1 MIFRNFDENGNQTSR
16 EIDQETVRFEDLKR
30 ESLIALLYG
39 LRDLLVFEDDED
51 DEDDDDE
58 SDSIYEAQELLKQYE
73 PRLPEVN
80 YLNEFLKDVLGE
92 EDAQVFFDLFEKEDQ
107 LAGLESSQKESE

>member
-30 ESLIALLYG
+30 ESLINLLYG
-39 LRDLLVFEDDED
+39 LRELLDEN
-51 DEDDDDE
+51 EDDDDDA

-73 PRLPEVN
+73 PRPLEVN
-80 YLNEFLKDVLGE
+80 ALDEFLKDSLGK
-92 EDAQVFFDLFEKEDQ
+92 DAYLFTSDGK
-107 LAGLESSQKESE
+107 